1 MLLMRKIVYD
11 KKRNKVKLKDL
22 DRLVMDLYHHFRA
35 SPYYILPPQQKG
47 NTNYIYIAYDNNL
60 RNVLTPK
67 IVPEIIELLKNLRE
81 VFILPLTANKIAKKY
96 APKELEEIMV
106 NHLLKKEVTM
116 ADVGFLE
123 EGYSIVNFNYIAKQ
137 TKFNAIECLE
147 HYPSEENVKVIM
159 EYADHPN
166 ESLAKYARESAE
178 KMKKKLL
185 EMQG

>member
-1 MLLMRKIVYD
+1 MI
-11 KKRNKVKLKDL
+11 
-22 DRLVMDLYHHFRA
+22 
-35 SPYYILPPQQKG
+35 
-47 NTNYIYIAYDNNL
+47 
-60 RNVLTPK
+60 
-67 IVPEIIELLKNLRE
+67 
-81 VFILPLTANKIAKKY
+81 
-96 APKELEEIMV
+96 

-123 EGYSIVNFNYIAKQ
+123 EGYSIVSFNYIAKQ
-137 TKFNAIECLE
+137 TMFNAIECLE